1 MHSDDSYQIFE
12 IAKKSPAGEGS
23 FGIFALNTAEIKD
36 VKIWQPELVLE
47 KYAPQM
53 LFEKR
58 ANEMDPNLILIR
70 LGNPL
75 TKDNLLDK
83 SAPISTV
90 QDQEIFSV
98 SYRRARYEK
107 KRDAHNYTKLN
118 RETNSAYFS
127 TLDQELELAQKSFD
141 EKFEAIFLSSQ
152 QKDGDAKI

>member
-1 MHSDDSYQIFE
+1 
-12 IAKKSPAGEGS
+12 
-23 FGIFALNTAEIKD
+23 
-36 VKIWQPELVLE
+36 
-47 KYAPQM
+47 
-53 LFEKR
+53 
-58 ANEMDPNLILIR
+58 MDPNLILIR

>member
-1 MHSDDSYQIFE
+1 MHSDSSYQIFE
-12 IAKKSPAGEGS
+12 IAKNSPAGQGD
-23 FGIFALNTAEIKD
+23 FGIFAVNTAEIKD

-90 QDQEIFSV
+90 KDQETFSV
-98 SYRRARYEK
+98 SYRRA
-107 KRDAHNYTKLN
+107 
-118 RETNSAYFS
+118 
-127 TLDQELELAQKSFD
+127 
-141 EKFEAIFLSSQ
+141 
-152 QKDGDAKI
+152 